1 MELLE
6 ELQVVLEHQTDVVD
20 AVLQHGDTLDA
31 DAESEAGVLVR
42 VDIAV
47 LQHLA
52 VDNAA
57 AQHLD
62 PAGVLAQRAA
72 LAVALKAAHVH
83 LHAGLGEREVGGTQ
97 AGAGVSAEQLLHE
110 GIQCALQVAQPA
122 GP

>member
-6 ELQVVLEHQTDVVD
+6 ELQVVLEHQADVVD
-20 AVLQHGDTLDA
+20 AILQHGDTLDA
-31 DAESEAGVLVR
+31 DAEGEAGILVR

-52 VDNAA
+52 VADTA

-83 LHAGLGEREVGGTQ
+83 LHAGSVNGK
-97 AGAGVSAEQLLHE
+97 
-110 GIQCALQVAQPA
+110 
-122 GP
+122 